1 LTHPVARKAFKAG
14 VVYLLLGT
22 LAVSTVLPFL
32 WMLFTSFKP
41 LNEVDGGGFLP
52 RVWQWENYSA
62 VFEQVRFGRYYLNSV
77 FVALWVTVLTC
88 LTSAL
93 AAYSFAR
100 LNWKGKDALFQLY
113 LGTLMIP
120 GVVTQI
126 PGFALIVGLGLL
138 DTYSALIIPSSFS
151 AFGVFLLRQ
160 VMKGVPPALDEA
172 ATIDGA
178 TSWQILWDIV
188 LPLSRA
194 GLITLS
200 IFTFMG
206 SYGALMGPLIMT
218 KSDAMRT
225 LPVGLTYFNSAY
237 AQQTNLMMAASV
249 MSVVPPLLLF
259 LIGQKHL
266 IKGIQLGG
274 VKG

>member
-1 LTHPVARKAFKAG
+1 MAAVAQKRIKAVLVYSALG
-14 VVYLLLGT
+14 V

-32 WMLFTSFKP
+32 WMVFTSFKP
-41 LNEVDGGGFLP
+41 LSEIESGGFLP
-52 RVWQWENYSA
+52 TVWQPENYLA
-62 VFEQVRFGRYYLNSV
+62 VFKEVRFARYYLNSV
-77 FVALWVTVLTC
+77 FVAGWVTVLTC

-100 LNWKGKDALFQLY
+100 LEWKGRDSVFRLY

-126 PGFALIVGLGLL
+126 PSFALIVGLGLL
-138 DTYSALIIPSSFS
+138 DTYSALIIPASFS

-160 VMKGVPPALDEA
+160 LMLTIPKALDEA
-172 ATIDGA
+172 AIVDGA
-178 TSWQILWDIV
+178 GTWQILWDIV
-188 LPLSRA
+188 MPLSRA
-194 GLITLS
+194 GLITLA

-218 KSDAMRT
+218 KSDSMRT
-225 LPVGLTYFNSAY
+225 LPVGLTYFDSAY

-249 MSVVPPLLLF
+249 MSIVPPLLLF
-259 LIGQKHL
+259 IIGQKHL
-266 IKGIQLGG
+266 VRGIQLGA